1 LALAAV
7 AVGVLVTGCFVSTV
21 DGSLVITFDGELPD
35 GVTAISYTVTGPD
48 MSDFTGD
55 LTPGSPEAIVLPIGE
70 NRRYTVIVDVD
81 NGTPV
86 NQYTATGTFSVIAGE
101 VTEVAAKLFVSG
113 SALIVPDYSNSR
125 IVRLDTAAGE
135 NPQENTDTFV
145 GPVDAEVGPDG
156 RIYVLDSGDGT
167 YLWMLNSFTDTGQEY
182 VSLDDNADFSFD
194 VGRALAIDTINRLVY
209 YATPDTIYSQPL
221 GGGARTTHTPAQAL
235 GISAEGG
242 IKGLSADHDGNLYI
256 AYTVQDGQQTVNRVA
271 KLVPDPAGGTG
282 TVLATHDLTTT
293 PNGFTTYWDVHWY
306 DGSVYVADNAG
317 RRIVELTDEL
327 SFVDEYGT
335 AYAGTGEFGPQEGE
349 FLGPPRFV
357 GHGNAVLSVADDDDT
372 YGSLDRVV
380 GIGDISGAGLVAS
393 DLFGTPLANYDYFL
407 FP

>member
-135 NPQENTDTFV
+135 NPQENTD
-145 GPVDAEVGPDG
+145 A
-156 RIYVLDSGDGT
+156 
-167 YLWMLNSFTDTGQEY
+167 GQEY
-182 VSLDDNADFSFD
+182 VRLDDNADFSFD